1 MRFVQNLKAKS
12 QDMEI
17 DLRPTHTGRGAT
29 TRRDFTK
36 FAGKCAYRPYAGF
49 FYGKQKLGETNMADA
64 EDYEDELLL
73 LLLLHRRLRRRRTV
87 WIHPILR
94 RRHAQQLGEFHRLV
108 QELRLDE
115 QRFFQYF
122 RMTPETFENLL
133 HIVGPHIRKQTT
145 NYRNPISLQQRLAIC
160 FR

>member
-1 MRFVQNLKAKS
+1 MPVYLGFFAGSQKKIAVKA
-12 QDMEI
+12 
-17 DLRPTHTGRGAT
+17 HTDR
-29 TRRDFTK
+29 TRRDNAARFHEIRRKMRVQT
-36 FAGKCAYRPYAGF
+36 RRGF

-64 EDYEDELLL
+64 EDHEDELLL

-94 RRHAQQLGEFHRLV
+94 RRQQLGEFHRLV

-145 NYRNPISLQQRLAIC
+145 NYRNPISPQQRLAIC